1 MKISQLVVRIIG
13 IVLGVAMMIVGIAGL
28 SGALVNGVTSPGT
41 NAPYSA
47 KYGADFY
54 TDTAEYLEIIGNN
67 TDAIAENTRWLVWG
81 LESLSC
87 QIGAICLVAGLLI
100 VVIFVDKLLGGL
112 PIKREPKPQKPAY
125 MPPQQMPMYPPQ
137 QPYQQQ
143 YYQNQAPQYQQ
154 PTPPQAQAQPAQPAQ
169 PTQPAQQNNDQD
181 KYW

>member
-1 MKISQLVVRIIG
+1 MKISQLVVRILG
-13 IVLGVAMMIVGIAGL
+13 IVLGLAMVAVGIVGLAGEWVWG
-28 SGALVNGVTSPGT
+28 SGAYGT
-41 NAPYSA
+41 DAPISSR
-47 KYGADFY
+47 YGADFY
-54 TDTAEYLEIIGNN
+54 TDTAEYLEIIGDN
-67 TDAIAENTRWLVWG
+67 TDKISRNTADIEYSLEN
-81 LESLSC
+81 LSQ

-137 QPYQQQ
+137 QSYQQQ

-154 PTPPQAQAQPAQPAQ
+154 PTPPQAQAQPSH
-169 PTQPAQQNNDQD
+169 QNNSDQD

>member
-1 MKISQLVVRIIG
+1 MKISQLVVRIFG
-13 IVLGVAMMIVGIAGL
+13 IVLGLSIVIFGIVGLTGGWGYSYGYCAR
-28 SGALVNGVTSPGT
+28 GT
-41 NAPYSA
+41 DAPDNSR
-47 KYGADFY
+47 YGADFY

-67 TDAIAENTRWLVWG
+67 TADIAYNTAKTAEG
-81 LESLSC
+81 LSGLSI
-87 QIGAICLVAGLLI
+87 QISAICMVAGLLI

-137 QPYQQQ
+137 QSYQQQ

-154 PTPPQAQAQPAQPAQ
+154 PTPPQAQAQPSH
-169 PTQPAQQNNDQD
+169 QNNSDQD